1 MDNIF
6 TPVQKVFRV
15 VFQKPPVLFWHMSR
29 HVGRIR
35 GKRLTYMSRNTD
47 VMVKNFNTVSGST
60 DVYFLTNKFIG
71 DRILAIP
78 DSYEI
83 IGLYGGS

>member
-1 MDNIF
+1 MF
-6 TPVQKVFRV
+6 
-15 VFQKPPVLFWHMSR
+15 R
-29 HVGRIR
+29 HVYRIR
-35 GKRLTYMSRNTD
+35 RIRLTYMGCNTV
-47 VMVKNFNTVSGST
+47 VMVENLNAVLGRT
-60 DVYFLTNKFIG
+60 DVYFLTNKFMG